1 MNNFY
6 DAIVIVVNVQVA
18 TNDAADWKQLRDMV
32 KTAILQFD
40 ESLLSNFFVIF
51 QGKRIRKIE

>member
-51 QGKRIRKIE
+51 QGKRILK

>member
-51 QGKRIRKIE
+51 QGKRTLK

>member
-1 MNNFY
+1 MMNNFY

-51 QGKRIRKIE
+51 QGKRTLK

>member
-1 MNNFY
+1 MMNNFY

-51 QGKRIRKIE
+51 QGKRILK